1 MSNTDPSLSKE
12 QLATLF
18 TQLEHLESAG
28 LPAFQA
34 YSILMQ
40 SETKLK
46 KQLVLMLQQL
56 KSGRQISEAGFRA
69 GIFNETQKTLIHAAE
84 ISGRL
89 AEVYGQLACYYTD
102 LSNRNKKIK
111 SRLYFPA
118 LMLIISMFIQPLL
131 EFISSEINVFDFLQ
145 LTFGRLLVIGMGVS
159 ILVQLPRILRN
170 LGVEAEWHRLQLKI
184 PAVAKWIIHRQVN
197 ELFFIL
203 AIMLESGLPFA
214 EALPKAV
221 ACIRNICLKEQFIP
235 ALAMLGSGASVV
247 DTLMKVPSINATI
260 LNIVNSSEQSGK
272 LASGILHFTQ
282 LESETIRL
290 QDDALAEWLP
300 RLAYSIIAIGLAYSI
315 FGNNFATVLPN
326 IY

>member
-1 MSNTDPSLSKE
+1 MSNKDSSLSKE

-34 YSILMQ
+34 YAILMQ

-46 KQLVLMLQQL
+46 KPLVSMLQQL

-69 GIFNETQKTLIHAAE
+69 GIFNDTQKTLIHAAE
-84 ISGRL
+84 ISGRV

-118 LMLIISMFIQPLL
+118 LMLIISMFIQPLP
-131 EFISSEINVFDFLQ
+131 EFISSEINVLDFLQ
-145 LTFGRLLVIGMGVS
+145 LTFGRLLVIGIGVS
-159 ILVQLPRILRN
+159 MLVQLPRILRN
-170 LGVEAEWHRLQLKI
+170 LGVEAEWHNLQLKV
-184 PAVAKWIIHRQVN
+184 PVVAKWIIHRQVN
-197 ELFFIL
+197 EFFYIL
-203 AIMLESGLPFA
+203 AMMLEGGLPFD

-221 ACIRNICLKEQFIP
+221 ASIRNVCLREHFIP
-235 ALAMLGSGASVV
+235 ALTMLGSGASVV
-247 DTLMKVPSINATI
+247 DTLAKVPSINATM

-300 RLAYSIIAIGLAYSI
+300 RLVYSIIAIWLAYSI
-315 FGNNFATVLPN
+315 LGSNFATVLPN
-326 IY
+326 VN